1 LSQKYPVLSQ
11 SITVLQNLVISPLSQ
26 SEIDTAAAIWLESST
41 QAHSFIPAGYWQSKV
56 DEMKNTWLPASETWI
71 LKTGDQYIGFYS
83 LVENRLAALFLLPS
97 EQGKGYG
104 RILIEHAKSHRD
116 FLELTVYEKN
126 RQSIRFYQ
134 KAGFRMKS
142 SRLDIETGEEEILM
156 TFSKNLES

>member
-1 LSQKYPVLSQ
+1 
-11 SITVLQNLVISPLSQ
+11 LQNLEILPLTQ
-26 SEIDTAAAIWLESST
+26 SDIEIAAAIWLESSI
-41 QAHSFIPAGYWQSKV
+41 QAHSFIPAGYWQSKA
-56 DEMKNTWLPASETWI
+56 EEIKNIWLPASESWV
-71 LKTGDQYIGFYS
+71 LKNRGQYIGFYS

-116 FLELTVYEKN
+116 FLELMVYEKN

-142 SRLDIETGEEEILM
+142 SRLDIDTGEEEILM